1 MFFAIVIRPSPDVF
15 YRGTLTKRAI
25 NGQNKAREK
34 RMEEIMDNTAI
45 ALVAG
50 GAVFFAF
57 YFVYT
62 KKVVK
67 AKEWKERSSLLVA
80 LHQGGASLILFT
92 IAFTTYGP
100 EIQPGFLRP
109 MLWTGILNIGILLAK
124 MRARTLED
132 VSLVTPID
140 STTPA
145 IVIVTSMIINGEYP
159 SQLGWVGIWLLV
171 IGTYT
176 LNIQD
181 MKEELLNNKKKAKL
195 AEQIGAKGPGGLQQ
209 ALRVYFAPFLFIR
222 RSRGVQL
229 AFVAVLLSS
238 ASLTFDAQVA
248 RTANIGFGFGC
259 VFGIAA
265 LGNLVIAIWRKEY
278 QGVVQ
283 IKEVLVDKTLP
294 PSILY
299 AQIRGVLSKTLP
311 LALFY
316 AVGNYATNH
325 AYLLDITPYVGTMKR
340 LQIPLT
346 IVLAYYLVGE
356 KKSFRERFVG
366 GLIMAIGAVLIKL
379 GG

>member
-1 MFFAIVIRPSPDVF
+1 
-15 YRGTLTKRAI
+15 
-25 NGQNKAREK
+25 
-34 RMEEIMDNTAI
+34 MDNTAI

-50 GAVFFAF
+50 GAVLHALYNVF
-57 YFVYT
+57 T
-62 KKVVK
+62 KKVLT
-67 AKEWKERSSLLVA
+67 KEWRERTSLLVF
-80 LHQGGASLILFT
+80 LHQGVASIFLFT
-92 IAFTTYGP
+92 ASFATGGP
-100 EIQPGFLRP
+100 EIQPGFLFP
-109 MLWTGILNIGILLAK
+109 MLVTGILNIFIMLCN
-124 MRARTLED
+124 MRARSLED
-132 VSLVTPID
+132 ISLVAPIS

-145 IVIVTSMIINGEYP
+145 IVIITSIIINGEYP

-181 MKEELLNNKKKAKL
+181 MKEELLDNKKKAKL
-195 AEQIGAKGPGGLQQ
+195 AEQIGVKGPGGLQQ
-209 ALRVYFAPFLFIR
+209 ALRVYFAPFLAIK
-222 RSRGVQL
+222 RSTGVRW
-229 AFVAVLLSS
+229 AFGAVLF
-238 ASLTFDAQVA
+238 ASISLNFDAEVA

-278 QGVVQ
+278 RGVVQ

-299 AQIRGVLSKTLP
+299 AQIRGVLSKTLL
-311 LALFY
+311 LAFFY
-316 AVGNYATNH
+316 AASNYATNH

-340 LQIPLT
+340 LNIPFT
-346 IVLAYYLVGE
+346 IILAYYIVGE

-366 GLIMAIGAVLIKL
+366 GLIMAIGAALISL